1 MVILGDHTLS
11 QLLPTIGRRAGNIP
25 ASDPDTHPDLPR
37 SRDQCRHKRKRQ
49 DPAVGPWRESA
60 PTPIQLSRARRG
72 VWKAPAH
79 AHSDDSVA
87 HPLSRF
93 CRGQRCTTTE
103 ERGRRVTGFR
113 ELFTLQSSSHWP
125 HLCATPCR
133 RSCARAAGGAVI
145 SAGAPLISVASRL
158 RSRYRKFT

>member
-1 MVILGDHTLS
+1 PAVELKAQRLLVCPDSGFDHFQDARFTGTPVAASVPGTESSHKFTLFTPRRAPGAETCINRAATVKFTLS

-79 AHSDDSVA
+79 
-87 HPLSRF
+87 
-93 CRGQRCTTTE
+93 
-103 ERGRRVTGFR
+103 
-113 ELFTLQSSSHWP
+113 
-125 HLCATPCR
+125 
-133 RSCARAAGGAVI
+133 
-145 SAGAPLISVASRL
+145 
-158 RSRYRKFT
+158 

>member
-1 MVILGDHTLS
+1 MAGIAPPFQVPKVHISSHFSPPRRAPGAETCINRAATVKFTLS

-79 AHSDDSVA
+79 AHSPNA
-87 HPLSRF
+87 M
-93 CRGQRCTTTE
+93 QE
-103 ERGRRVTGFR
+103 
-113 ELFTLQSSSHWP
+113 
-125 HLCATPCR
+125 
-133 RSCARAAGGAVI
+133 AAGDPHAYLRVLGA
-145 SAGAPLISVASRL
+145 
-158 RSRYRKFT
+158 